1 MEMKTG
7 SWGHQND
14 QKDPT
19 LLPSN
24 KKKKLLFPHRE
35 VGEGIL
41 GEYPHALPA
50 IRTIT
55 NLPNYPEGAYSFV
68 DSYLDFITQK
78 RIFHFSEATRG
89 ARNYPRSVLFLFL
102 FAAGMAIIMILQ
114 SNICFVYKCQS

>member
-1 MEMKTG
+1 M
-7 SWGHQND
+7 NIR
-14 QKDPT
+14 T
-19 LLPSN
+19 L
-24 KKKKLLFPHRE
+24 
-35 VGEGIL
+35 
-41 GEYPHALPA
+41 LPA
-50 IRTIT
+50 IRTP
-55 NLPNYPEGAYSFV
+55 NLPNYNYPEGAYSFV